1 MRIFLCGGGC
11 GKQTIEANK
20 KLNEIIAHNKP
31 LLYIPLAM
39 KSEKYD
45 SCYEWITGE
54 LSNVEVTRIDMVRS
68 KEELSEKNLDE
79 YGAIFIGGGNTFK
92 LLSDLKTSGSFG
104 KINNY
109 INNNGIVFG
118 GSAGAIIF
126 GKDLDA
132 CKLDDSN
139 DIGLIDTNGFN
150 VLNDISILCHYTNR
164 ERKKDE
170 QSTEYLMNNSR
181 GRTFLALPEEDTI
194 FINGNDIEV
203 IGNKPYYKF
212 KNGFKKEILPNQ
224 ILIRKIDLIEFD
236 ELKRLFPGNDESWL
250 KYRETRLK
258 QFNNNEIEVYVIE
271 YNGNFIGEIIINYIS
286 HELQSETIPG
296 SRVYLEAFRLEKKYQ
311 GKGLGQSLVT
321 YVITDLE
328 KKGYTEFTIGV
339 EDDNAIAKHIYFKY
353 GFTEAIDKGNG
364 NEFDPCK
371 YTLYLKDIKRE
382 KHLKK

>member
-1 MRIFLCGGGC
+1 
-11 GKQTIEANK
+11 
-20 KLNEIIAHNKP
+20 
-31 LLYIPLAM
+31 M

-203 IGNKPYYKF
+203 IGNKPYYNTVSY
-212 KNGFKKEILPNQ
+212 KNI
-224 ILIRKIDLIEFD
+224 
-236 ELKRLFPGNDESWL
+236 
-250 KYRETRLK
+250 
-258 QFNNNEIEVYVIE
+258 
-271 YNGNFIGEIIINYIS
+271 
-286 HELQSETIPG
+286 
-296 SRVYLEAFRLEKKYQ
+296 
-311 GKGLGQSLVT
+311 
-321 YVITDLE
+321 
-328 KKGYTEFTIGV
+328 
-339 EDDNAIAKHIYFKY
+339 
-353 GFTEAIDKGNG
+353 
-364 NEFDPCK
+364 
-371 YTLYLKDIKRE
+371 
-382 KHLKK
+382 

>member
-271 YNGNFIGEIIINYIS
+271 YNGNFIGEITINYIS

>member
-11 GKQTIEANK
+11 GKQTIEAYK
-20 KLNEIIAHNKP
+20 KLNEIIDHNKP

-45 SCYEWITGE
+45 SCYEWIIGE
-54 LSNVEVTRIDMVRS
+54 LSNVEVTRIDMVRR
-68 KEELSEKNLDE
+68 KEELSEKKLDE

-92 LLSDLKTSGSFG
+92 LLSDLKTSDSFG

-170 QSTEYLMNNSR
+170 QSTEYLINNSR

-271 YNGNFIGEIIINYIS
+271 YNGNFIGEITINYIS

-371 YTLYLKDIKRE
+371 YTLYLKDTKRE

>member
-271 YNGNFIGEIIINYIS
+271 YNGNFIGEITINYIS

-371 YTLYLKDIKRE
+371 YTLYLKDIKGE